1 MCNEIGEIMTC
12 QTWIWTEGLSESLD
26 RCSTN
31 RTVFELV
38 WLSLSSLLNDL
49 RPWISPSLSFP
60 WEERDWLTCQFQGL
74 SWQLDGRNNDRPDW
88 DLSGAPWNS
97 IIYII
102 QTGLTITNARV
113 LHMYYFNNI
122 LLIVWNVV
130 WMHVWDKSCN
140 IQY

>member
-26 RCSTN
+26 RCPTN

-49 RPWISPSLSFP
+49 RPWISPSPSFP
-60 WEERDWLTCQFQGL
+60 REERDWLTCQFQGL

-88 DLSGAPWNS
+88 DSSGAPWNS
-97 IIYII
+97 IILLFKPVWPS
-102 QTGLTITNARV
+102 Q
-113 LHMYYFNNI
+113 MPECYYSDNI
-122 LLIVWNVV
+122 LLTVWNIV
-130 WMHVWDKSCN
+130 WMHVWDNKSCN

>member
-1 MCNEIGEIMTC
+1 MPDLN
-12 QTWIWTEGLSESLD
+12 LD
-26 RCSTN
+26 RRALWISRQVLYQPNCLWT
-31 RTVFELV
+31 
-38 WLSLSSLLNDL
+38 SLTITFLPIKKTWLNDL
-49 RPWISPSLSFP
+49 RPWISPSPSFP

-88 DLSGAPWNS
+88 DSSGAPWNS
-97 IIYII
+97 YHFII

>member
-31 RTVFELV
+31 RTSLTITFLSIK
-38 WLSLSSLLNDL
+38 WSPPLNITIPILSLGGAWLTNLSVPGVNYLGNWMGEIMIGQTGI
-49 RPWISPSLSFP
+49 RAGAPEILSFYY
-60 WEERDWLTCQFQGL
+60 R
-74 SWQLDGRNNDRPDW
+74 
-88 DLSGAPWNS
+88 
-97 IIYII
+97 I

>member
-26 RCSTN
+26 RCPTN

-49 RPWISPSLSFP
+49 RPWISPSPSFP

-74 SWQLDGRNNDRPDW
+74 SWQWDGRNNDRPDW
-88 DLSGAPWNS
+88 DSSGAPWNS
-97 IIYII
+97 II
-102 QTGLTITNARV
+102 LLFKPV